1 MAKHPGKKPALKSNS
16 NKRAIASRQNARF
29 GGLGRAARYE
39 PLTLSEWASKG
50 GKAVLQRYGRE
61 YFVELRKRRKNY
73 SKHSEPTVFQP
84 NVRLMEEVRARAA
97 RENGRKGGNRRAELF
112 LPKCRQAMAREG
124 GIATRN
130 RYGSDFFREIRKRR
144 KSYPK
149 GYITKKTKQRIL
161 NDAIQHMKTEE
172 NWALK
177 HLWRSV
183 ALNFSS

>member
-1 MAKHPGKKPALKSNS
+1 M
-16 NKRAIASRQNARF
+16 ASRSNGSY
-29 GGLGRAARYE
+29 GGEARAAKYE
-39 PLTLSEWASKG
+39 PIILSEWASKG
-50 GKAVLQRYGRE
+50 GKAVLEKYGRE
-61 YFVELRKRRKNY
+61 HFVELRKRRNTKPKL
-73 SKHSEPTVFQP
+73 SPP
-84 NVRLMEEVRARAA
+84 EETWPSPALRKYFKTIAA
-97 RENGRKGGNRRAELF
+97 RENGRKGGFRRAELF
-112 LPKCRQAMAREG
+112 YPECRQAMAREG